1 MKIDRAMMQRNSEIS
16 FIYQSMP
23 FCKLDTPPFNPN
35 KIKNI
40 KKFIFLL
47 GSLTEMNRKPS
58 KEVAQTQIIES
69 PSLKLLNVIYKIK
82 K

>member
-35 KIKNI
+35 KIKKY
-40 KKFIFLL
+40 KKIHFSSWFTYRNEQKTKQRSSTNTNYRI
-47 GSLTEMNRKPS
+47 S
-58 KEVAQTQIIES
+58 KSKATKRN
-69 PSLKLLNVIYKIK
+69 L
-82 K
+82 